1 MSSQP
6 SLVTSFKGNR
16 FNNLFEA
23 ASALHFHRQ
32 HLVEFFTIYM
42 ADRNQKLE
50 SVLNDAES
58 DSVAVY
64 VLATDVPQGDRVIL
78 ETPWVQDPLLGLLP
92 ACC

>member
-1 MSSQP
+1 MTEAAAVRYIRTACEALGPRGDEKNGCRDAWLAYCSMSSQP

-50 SVLNDAES
+50 SVLDDAE
-58 DSVAVY
+58 
-64 VLATDVPQGDRVIL
+64 
-78 ETPWVQDPLLGLLP
+78 
-92 ACC
+92 